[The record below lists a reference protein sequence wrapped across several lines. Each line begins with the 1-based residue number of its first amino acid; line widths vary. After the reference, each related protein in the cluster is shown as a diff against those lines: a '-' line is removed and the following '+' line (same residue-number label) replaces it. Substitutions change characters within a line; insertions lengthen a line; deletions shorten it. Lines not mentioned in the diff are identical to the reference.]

1 MLTPDR
7 IQNRRRTNNMESD
20 LDNRM
25 TKIEAEMDAIKN
37 RVSGMEQR
45 AKRRKD
51 VRSTV
56 GAVKGNGTKE

>member
-1 MLTPDR
+1 
-7 IQNRRRTNNMESD
+7 MESD